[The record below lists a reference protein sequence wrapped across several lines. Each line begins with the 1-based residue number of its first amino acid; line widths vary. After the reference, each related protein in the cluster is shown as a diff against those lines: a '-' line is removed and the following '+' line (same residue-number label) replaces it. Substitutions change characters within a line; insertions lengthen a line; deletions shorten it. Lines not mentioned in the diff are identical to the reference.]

1 MFTNSLKSQWG
12 FRPLSF
18 NLQITIQIQIG
29 LYQQR
34 SANVYI
40 QTADCK
46 FIALP
51 HLNREDSR
59 KSHNVHAQK
68 RNIRNIPFQRNAIL
82 NEQPAD

>member
-1 MFTNSLKSQWG
+1 MYTNSLKSQWG

-18 NLQITIQIQIG
+18 NLQITRPLG

-40 QTADCK
+40 HTIDYK

-51 HLNREDSR
+51 HLNRKDSR

-68 RNIRNIPFQRNAIL
+68 KGNIKNIPFQRNAIL